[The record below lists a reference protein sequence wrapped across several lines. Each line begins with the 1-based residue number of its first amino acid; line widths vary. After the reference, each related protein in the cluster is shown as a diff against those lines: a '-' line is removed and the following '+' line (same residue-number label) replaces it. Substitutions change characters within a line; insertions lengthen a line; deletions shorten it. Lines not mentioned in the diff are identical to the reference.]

1 MKSFKFQARKR
12 IFEKTLDEIK
22 QEKNDEKAGVLC
34 KSPLSKILFSSTT
47 KINRNNK
54 QLKALIERLGG
65 VFSTS
70 VSMTTVA
77 VISNKEDV
85 ERKLKKVRDCEDCEV
100 YMVDEAI
107 CDELEKPINPKT
119 PIDIEALIL
128 KHNIT
133 PWTPADLKTRI
144 QESIKA
150 NETKKADKE
159 NHFSKSSHGDGSGK
173 IKMKVKGG
181 AVVDPDSGLEDDAH
195 VLLESGSSEPF
206 SCVLGMVDIS
216 RGSNSFYKLQII
228 EHDKQSK

>member
-1 MKSFKFQARKR
+1 M
-12 IFEKTLDEIK
+12 
-22 QEKNDEKAGVLC
+22 
-34 KSPLSKILFSSTT
+34 
-47 KINRNNK
+47 
-54 QLKALIERLGG
+54 
-65 VFSTS
+65 
-70 VSMTTVA
+70 
-77 VISNKEDV
+77 
-85 ERKLKKVRDCEDCEV
+85 

-144 QESIKA
+144 QESIRA

-159 NHFSKSSHGDGSGK
+159 NNFSKSSHGDGSGK

-195 VLLESGSSEPF
+195 VLLESGSNEPI